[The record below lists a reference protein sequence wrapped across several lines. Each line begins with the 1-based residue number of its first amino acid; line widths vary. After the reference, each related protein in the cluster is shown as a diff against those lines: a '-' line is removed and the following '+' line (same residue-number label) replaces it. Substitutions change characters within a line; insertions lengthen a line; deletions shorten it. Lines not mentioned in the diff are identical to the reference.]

1 MSTPA
6 VSPAERYAKSRERL
20 SSPGGATPRTP
31 RGTADE
37 EANVSAVRSPEFTS
51 FRELYDFDFDP
62 FQVAAC
68 AALTSGDGV
77 LVAAPTG
84 SGKTVVGEYAVHLAL
99 RTGRKCF
106 YTTPIKALSNQKYN
120 DLVRR
125 YDSDTVGLLTGDNAI
140 NGDAPVVVMTTEV
153 LRNMLYAASPT
164 LGGLGYV
171 VLDEVHYL
179 ADRSRGAV
187 WEEVIIHLPESV
199 RVVALSATV
208 SNAEE
213 FGDWLAQVRGGTEVI
228 VDEHRPVPLWQHML
242 AGRRLYDLFTDDE
255 HHQVNPDLIRLAH
268 REAVVHS
275 GGRQPASRPGRGGH
289 RPRRDAAPYRP
300 EIIDRLDAAGLL
312 PAITFIFSRAGCDA
326 AVQQCLAAGLRL
338 TTPDEARIIEDT
350 AARRVA
356 DISDEDLAVL
366 GYHDWV
372 LALRRGIA
380 AHHAGMLPVFKEVV
394 EELFTAGLVKAVF
407 ATETL
412 ALGINMPAR
421 TVVLEKLDKWNGETH
436 AALTPGEYTQLT
448 GRAGR
453 RGIDVEGHAVVL
465 WQPGIDPG
473 AVAGLAGARTYPLN
487 SSFRPSYNMAVNL
500 TARVGRAKTA
510 ALLESS
516 FAQFQA
522 DRGVVGLARRLRR
535 LQDQAEDLARQVT
548 CDRGD
553 FMEYA
558 EMRRRLTDAERG
570 ASRGRASA
578 QRAEARRVL
587 ATLRRGDIIRVPSGR
602 RAGLAVVLIPPPA
615 GNEFSQNRADGP
627 LVLTAHGQLKQ
638 LSAADFPVPADPV
651 DRLRIPNSFSER
663 SPKHR
668 RDLVAAMRSK
678 IEGRDLDVPPRR
690 RRSPAGADED
700 YPERVRGSALSA
712 AGSLDAGNGSGRDSG
727 GGRRR
732 VRGGR
737 EEAGRDEADGA
748 DQDGYGDADASDGP
762 GRDSNGGRRRVRS
775 GREEA
780 GRDEAGGGGDP
791 GGYGDDDA
799 GVRSAR
805 GDTLTSDA
813 LSGDRLTGEEDIAEL
828 RRRLKRH
835 PCHACPD
842 REQHARYAERYFRA
856 KKEADELERQVA
868 GRRHVIARTFDRVC
882 SVLDELGYLDGD
894 TVTPAGQRLTR
905 LYSEMDLLAAECL
918 RRGLW
923 EGLNPAELAACVSVL
938 SFESRKQTEDA
949 GPARLPKGPVG
960 DALTAMTRTWG
971 ELDHLEKRNGLSF
984 LREPDPGIAGAA
996 YRWVRGA
1003 KLEDVLDSVP
1013 GLTPGDFVRS
1023 MKQLI
1028 DLLDQIAVASRD
1040 TSTTR
1045 TGVTKATRGK
1055 PSSSTKPAKAT
1066 DSEPPTTPEPT
1077 TPEPTTPGLVTLEP
1091 VAPEP
1096 GLAEQGDTGTPDE
1109 RPSREPAPRKRD
1121 VASTAHAAIDAMRR
1135 GVIAYTTLT
1144 D

>member
-6 VSPAERYAKSRERL
+6 VSPAERYAKFRERQ
-20 SSPGGATPRTP
+20 ATP
-31 RGTADE
+31 
-37 EANVSAVRSPEFTS
+37 EFAS

-68 AALTSGDGV
+68 GALTDGDGV

-99 RTGRKCF
+99 TQGKKCF

-125 YDSDTVGLLTGDNAI
+125 YDTKTVGLLTGDNAI

-153 LRNMLYAASPT
+153 LRNMLYAGSRA
-164 LGGLGYV
+164 LRDLGYV

-228 VDEHRPVPLWQHML
+228 VDEHRPIPLWQHML
-242 AGRRLYDLFTDDE
+242 AGRRLYDLFTDDGHRE
-255 HHQVNPDLIRLAH
+255 VNPELVRLAH
-268 REAVVHS
+268 REAI
-275 GGRQPASRPGRGGH
+275 RQPASRPGRGGH
-289 RPRRDAAPYRP
+289 RPKRNANPYRP
-300 EIIDRLDAAGLL
+300 EIIDRLDGAGLL

-338 TTPDEARIIEDT
+338 TTPDEAQIIEDT
-350 AARRVA
+350 AARRTA
-356 DISDEDLAVL
+356 DIPDEDLTVL

-372 LALRRGIA
+372 LALKRGIA

-421 TVVLEKLDKWNGETH
+421 TVVLEKLDKWNGEAH
-436 AALTPGEYTQLT
+436 VALTPGEYTQLT

-465 WQPGIDPG
+465 WQPGMDPG
-473 AVAGLAGARTYPLN
+473 SVAGLAGTRTYPLN

-500 TARVGRAKTA
+500 TARVGRKRAA

-522 DRGVVGLARRLRR
+522 DRGVVGLTRRLRR
-535 LQDQAEDLARQVT
+535 LKEATAELARQVT

-558 EMRRRLTDAERG
+558 ELRHQLTEAERG
-570 ASRGRASA
+570 QSRGRASA
-578 QRAEARRVL
+578 QWAEARRVL

-602 RAGLAVVLIPPPA
+602 RAGLAVVLNPPPA
-615 GNEFSQNRADGP
+615 GDEFSANRADGP
-627 LVLTAHGQLKQ
+627 LVLTVGGQLKQ
-638 LSAADFPVPADPV
+638 LSATDFPVPVAPV
-651 DRLRIPNSFSER
+651 DRIRIPNSFSER

-668 RDLVAAMRSK
+668 RDLVSAMRAK
-678 IEGRDLDVPPRR
+678 VAGRDYDPSAARKHGRQHGRGGGPL
-690 RRSPAGADED
+690 SAGGGADEE
-700 YPERVRGSALSA
+700 YPERGRGSA
-712 AGSLDAGNGSGRDSG
+712 RDDDDFS
-727 GGRRR
+727 
-732 VRGGR
+732 RG
-737 EEAGRDEADGA
+737 ADG
-748 DQDGYGDADASDGP
+748 
-762 GRDSNGGRRRVRS
+762 
-775 GREEA
+775 
-780 GRDEAGGGGDP
+780 
-791 GGYGDDDA
+791 
-799 GVRSAR
+799 
-805 GDTLTSDA
+805 
-813 LSGDRLTGEEDIAEL
+813 DIAEL
-828 RRRLKRH
+828 RRKLRRH

-842 REQHARYAERYFRA
+842 REQHARYAERYFRQ

-868 GRRHVIARTFDRVC
+868 GRSHVIARTFDRVC
-882 SVLDELGYLDGD
+882 EVLDELGYLDGD

-905 LYSEMDLLAAECL
+905 LYSELDLLAAECL
-918 RRGLW
+918 RRGVW

-938 SFESRKQTEDA
+938 SFESRRQTEDA
-949 GPARLPKGPVG
+949 GPARLPQGPVR
-960 DALTAMTRTWG
+960 DVLTTMARTWG

-984 LREPDPGIAGAA
+984 LREPDPGFVWAA

-1028 DLLDQIAVASRD
+1028 DLLDQIAIASRD
-1040 TSTTR
+1040 TAAKDTAPNDTCA
-1045 TGVTKATRGK
+1045 KDQDATE
-1055 PSSSTKPAKAT
+1055 PSHPK
-1066 DSEPPTTPEPT
+1066 
-1077 TPEPTTPGLVTLEP
+1077 
-1091 VAPEP
+1091 
-1096 GLAEQGDTGTPDE
+1096 Q
-1109 RPSREPAPRKRD
+1109 RD
-1121 VASTAHAAIDAMRR
+1121 VAATARAAIDAMRR
-1135 GVIAYTTLT
+1135 GVVAYTTLA